1 MRILQT
7 DFNDFYLEEVKHI
20 NICGELMYIVFY
32 IRIARYGL
40 FGKKRYF
47 RYYKTH
53 FSYDGSHKV
62 AQSFIDKEQAIY
74 NYKEFV
80 RSLKKDEV
88 VIKHQVEQKICR

>member
-20 NICGELMYIVFY
+20 NICRELMYIVFY

-47 RYYKTH
+47 RYYTRH
-53 FSYDGSHKV
+53 SSYDGSYRLT
-62 AQSFIDKEQAIY
+62 QSFNDKEQAIY
-74 NYKEFV
+74 DYKEFV
-80 RSLKKDEV
+80 KSLKKEEV
-88 VIKHQVEQKICR
+88 VVKHQVEQKICR